1 MMFNPFKRKI
11 KKRNE
16 AQKKAEEALK
26 VMLALDF
33 DEILCSGYISLDKCP
48 EVIAGCRKIAEMIS
62 TMTIYLMANT
72 ERGDIRVKNELSK
85 KLDITPSAY
94 MTRKTWVEAIV
105 MNMLLY
111 GKGNAV
117 VIPHTTK
124 GLLGELEIV
133 TANRV
138 SFARNVGSGY
148 SILIDGAKVLD
159 PAETLHFVFNPDKNN
174 LYWGQGLKVSLKE
187 LTDNLAQARATE
199 KAFMNSKW
207 KPSVVVK
214 VDGLT
219 DEFASPEGRKKLLD
233 EYLSTSEAGEPWLIP
248 AEQFAIDQIRPLS
261 LSDLAINDTVQI
273 DKRAVASLL
282 GVPAFALGV
291 GEYNKDEWDAFVNNT
306 IRPIAKGIEQELT
319 RKLLISDKM
328 YFTFNIASLYSY
340 DLEKTANV
348 FESLYTCGVVTKN
361 ELREKINMSPVEGGD
376 EFIILENYIPADRI
390 GDQNKLGG
398 NN

>member
-1 MMFNPFKRKI
+1 MFNPFKRKMQ
-11 KKRNE
+11 KRNS
-16 AQKKAEEALK
+16 
-26 VMLALDF
+26 VSLALDF
-33 DEILCSGYISLDKCP
+33 DEILCRGYVTLDKCP

-72 ERGDIRVKNELSK
+72 EKGDIRIKNELSK
-85 KLDITPSAY
+85 KIDITPSAY

-117 VIPHTTK
+117 VIPHTSK

-133 TANRV
+133 PFDRV
-138 SFARNVGSGY
+138 SFARNIDKGY
-148 SILIDGAKVLD
+148 SILIDGAKILD

-214 VDGLT
+214 VDGLI

-273 DKRAVASLL
+273 DKRTVASLL
-282 GVPAFALGV
+282 GVPAFVLGV
-291 GEYNKDEWDAFVNNT
+291 GEYHKDEWDAFVNNT

-340 DLEKTANV
+340 DLEKTARV
-348 FESLYTCGVVTKN
+348 FEGLYTHGVVTKN
-361 ELREKINMSPVEGGD
+361 ELREKISMSPVDGGD